1 MAQVEMVMAAVDFRS
16 GTRRRQQP
24 QQRPPPLPSQEEEEA
39 ETETAPVALDLPSRP
54 RSTLH
59 RPTFSV
65 R

>member
-1 MAQVEMVMAAVDFRS
+1 MAQVEMAMAAVDFRS

-24 QQRPPPLPSQEEEEA
+24 QQRPPPLPPQEEEEA
-39 ETETAPVALDLPSRP
+39 ETETAVALDLPSRP
-54 RSTLH
+54 RSTLR